1 MTLSSC
7 GEATP
12 ISSAPYDDGV
22 SPRIV
27 YLHIGPPKT
36 GTTYVQD
43 VLWRNRSLLERRG
56 LTFPGS
62 RPVDHFHAALDLRGV
77 AFGGHANPA
86 VDGAWR
92 RLTAQTA
99 SVSTP
104 KVVVSHEMFAGAD
117 EDQIARAVHDLEPA
131 KVHVVYGARDLARQ
145 LPAVWQESLKNR
157 RTRTYGQFLANA
169 LSDESADH
177 QRGFWRSQHPVE
189 TLGRWSRHVE
199 RDHIHLVTFPQRGAS
214 PSTLWERFCTALG
227 VDAAGFDLDV
237 ARSNT
242 SMSPLEAEVL
252 RRLNTMLPGELEWP
266 AYERMVK
273 RWFNQLVEQGGSDG
287 RLPVPRRYQPVVQ
300 TEAERIVAD
309 LAGAGYDIV
318 GQLDEL
324 LPAESSFGPLPQ
336 PGADEVADGA
346 VRLLGRALVEV
357 AEGRPRRRS
366 LADSLPQRRG
376 HR

>member
-1 MTLSSC
+1 M
-7 GEATP
+7 
-12 ISSAPYDDGV
+12 
-22 SPRIV
+22 V

-36 GTTYVQD
+36 GTTYIQD

-86 VDGAWR
+86 VDGAWG
-92 RLTAQTA
+92 RLVDRVAGA
-99 SVSTP
+99 STP

-117 EDQIARAVHDLEPA
+117 EDEIARAVHDLEPA
-131 KVHVVYGARDLARQ
+131 TVHVIYGARDLARQ

-157 RTRTYGQFLANA
+157 RTRTYHQFLANA
-169 LSDESADH
+169 LSEESSDH

-199 RDHIHLVTFPQRGAS
+199 PASIHVVTLPQGGA
-214 PSTLWERFCTALG
+214 PPGTLWQRFCTALG
-227 VDAAGFDLDV
+227 VDPSGLDLDV

-252 RRLNTMLPGELEWP
+252 RRLNTVLPKELAWP

-273 RWFNQLVEQGGSDG
+273 RWFNQLVEQDRSNTQ
-287 RLPVPRRYQPVVQ
+287 LPVPRRYQPVVQ
-300 TEAERIVAD
+300 AEAQRIVAD
-309 LAGAGYDIV
+309 LSDAGYDIV
-318 GQLDEL
+318 GQLEEL
-324 LPAESSFGPLPQ
+324 LPAESSFAPLPQ
-336 PGADEVADGA
+336 PSPDEVADGA
-346 VRLLGRALVEV
+346 VRLLGRALGEV
-357 AEGRPRRRS
+357 AESRPRRA
-366 LADSLPQRRG
+366 LAAALPQRRG